1 MALSSW
7 NALYTHVEQ
16 KFMFKR
22 QWDQFHLLKVLCQHA
37 DCFGLSFPGPERI
50 TALTGLGTE
59 RRINA
64 MLEWL
69 IDGEYVKIHEEWN
82 RYKRM
87 YDRIFQV
94 SPYKMYIREE
104 LQDYAEKVWLSET
117 RDFDFEAFVIKRN
130 GQPSPES
137 ESESSTDN
145 HPQNQ
150 HHHPAN
156 NAAKQQGQKWVRPRD
171 YVKQRELTDDGQP
184 DAVQPEENDPQAGG
198 PPPAKIDLR
207 KYRSPLPHHDQED
220 RAQDLHI
227 MLRLRINQ
235 ARGLVANYDADV
247 IDAAKRA
254 VVHAMEKGTAKDP
267 PALFTAIVKR
277 SAVSADDRK
286 LYPTRSE
293 QIAAENAQFTYQD
306 DENQTQGDQNNAEL

>member
-7 NALYTHVEQ
+7 NALYTNIEQ
-16 KFMFKR
+16 KFMLKR
-22 QWDQFHLLKVLCQHA
+22 QWDQFHLLKCLCQHA

-69 IDGEYVKIHEEWN
+69 IDGEYVKVHEEWN

-87 YDRIFQV
+87 YDRIYQV
-94 SPYKMYIREE
+94 SPFKMYIREE
-104 LQDYAEKVWLSET
+104 LQAYAEKVWFTEE
-117 RDFDFEAFVIKRN
+117 RDFDFEVFVIKRN

-137 ESESSTDN
+137 ITESSTDN

-150 HHHPAN
+150 HHHPAT
-156 NAAKQQGQKWVRPRD
+156 NAPKEQGQKRGRTRD
-171 YVKQRELTDDGQP
+171 YVKQRELTDGSQP
-184 DAVQPEENDPQAGG
+184 DAVQPETNDG
-198 PPPAKIDLR
+198 PPPARIDLR
-207 KYRSPLPHHDQED
+207 KYRSPLPHDQED
-220 RAQDLHI
+220 QAQDLHT

-235 ARGLVANYDADV
+235 ARGLVANYPTDV
-247 IDAAKRA
+247 IDTAKRA
-254 VVHAMEKGTAKDP
+254 VLHAMDKGTAKDP

-277 SAVSADDRK
+277 SAVNPDDRK
-286 LYPTRSE
+286 LYPTK
-293 QIAAENAQFTYQD
+293 AEKLAEWNDQFN
-306 DENQTQGDQNNAEL
+306 DENTDDKKSDDYEDLP